1 MSKLTIEQI
10 NAIDKALWD
19 IEIRF
24 LDIRIEM
31 TDHAATAI
39 EGMEGNFNAN
49 LRKYISENKKE
60 LKKNYSQ
67 FRMNASIKAVKLLF
81 RNMLSFRFVAILAF
95 VYGLL
100 FAEYKYE
107 GLEGAMTKFILLSAF
122 ALPVAWLY
130 FGYIAF
136 TRQKKQFSTAERLL
150 GCFGGLAF
158 VFCFGLRSAVDK
170 AEIEDTS
177 KLLYYAFIIS
187 FYIMVIITY
196 RFLTKFYKSRYQVA

>member
-49 LRKYISENKKE
+49 LRKYIFENKKE

-67 FRMNASIKAVKLLF
+67 FRTNASVKAVKLLF
-81 RNMLSFRFVAILAF
+81 WNMFSFRFLLILAG
-95 VYGLL
+95 VYILL
-100 FAEYKYE
+100 FADYKYE
-107 GLEGAMTKFILLSAF
+107 GLEEASSTFFVLMVMAMPIFWI
-122 ALPVAWLY
+122 Y
-130 FGYIAF
+130 IGYKNF
-136 TRQKKQFSTAERLL
+136 TQQKKLFSTAERLFPSISGIGYL
-150 GCFGGLAF
+150 LCIPLYFQVEKL
-158 VFCFGLRSAVDK
+158 
-170 AEIEDTS
+170 EISDEL
-177 KLLYYAFIIS
+177 KLLYNAFVIS
-187 FYIMVIITY
+187 FLIMIALTY
-196 RFLTKFYKSRYQVA
+196 RFLTRFYKSRYQVA